1 MILGGPKKL
10 WEKILLKRTSK
21 YAIQLIEEVMD
32 SEPRT
37 LNEILDLM
45 YDEIENKRKD
55 SSISSQRQRLVPTR
69 GELRI
74 YLSKHYNSVLF
85 DKRNNRQMK
94 TRTSNTERRYWK

>member
-1 MILGGPKKL
+1 L
-10 WEKILLKRTSK
+10 WKKILQKGKTSK

-55 SSISSQRQRLVPTR
+55 SNKGSQLQRLVPTR
-69 GELRI
+69 GELRS
-74 YLSKHYNSVLF
+74 YLSKHYNSAFF
-85 DKRNNRQMK
+85 DKHNNRQMK
-94 TRTSNTERRYWK
+94 SKMSNTERRYWK